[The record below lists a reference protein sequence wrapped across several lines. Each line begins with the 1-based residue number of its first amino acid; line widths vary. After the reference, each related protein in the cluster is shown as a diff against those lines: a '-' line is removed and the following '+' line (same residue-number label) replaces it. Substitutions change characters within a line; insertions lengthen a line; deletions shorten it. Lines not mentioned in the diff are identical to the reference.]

1 MKKLFDQSRV
11 RMLFALVAGVLFL
24 FLQTIFPDL
33 PFTEEQT
40 IAFFGLIA
48 AYLIGEGLEG
58 ERIRDNFKAM
68 LMSWKF
74 RSLAAGILLIVIK
87 AFWADAPLSEEQL
100 ISLLEIISA
109 LIVGVGAS
117 GAVGR
122 LSQRG

>member
-1 MKKLFDQSRV
+1 MFDHKRV
-11 RMLFALVAGVLFL
+11 RMLFALGAGLVFL
-24 FLQTIFPDL
+24 ALQAIFPDL

-74 RSLAAGILLIVIK
+74 RSLAAGVLLVVIQ
-87 AFWADAPLSEEQL
+87 AFWSDSPLTEEQL

-109 LIVGVGAS
+109 LIVGVGAA
-117 GAVGR
+117 GAVSKV
-122 LSQRG
+122 SQRG